1 MKILGIDPGTTRL
14 GYGLIETHGHDFA
27 MLDYGIIGLEAG
39 SATERLQEIYAELT
53 KLFKKV
59 KPDRVAF
66 EQLFFYNNQK
76 TAMRVS
82 QAMGVAL
89 LAAAES
95 STPIFEYT
103 PLQVKQTVTNSGN
116 AKKEQVQ
123 TMVKMLLKL
132 EHIPKP
138 DDAADAL
145 AIAITCALRES

>member
-14 GYGLIETHGHDFA
+14 GYGVIETQRNE
-27 MLDYGIIGLEAG
+27 LRIIDYGIIGFAAG
-39 SATERLQEIYAELT
+39 SVTDRLQEIHSELT
-53 KLFKKV
+53 KLIKNV
-59 KPDRVAF
+59 KPGRVAF

-89 LAAAES
+89 FAAAKAHA
-95 STPIFEYT
+95 PIFEYT
-103 PLQVKQTVTNSGN
+103 PLQVKQTVTHSGA

-123 TMVKMLLKL
+123 AMVKMLLKL
-132 EHIPKP
+132 DHIPQP

-145 AIAITCALRES
+145 AIAITCALREQ